1 MTHIKSAETVEVT
14 AQMFLHAGYELFFY
28 NARNTADPCNVLA
41 DNEIGGVLCP
51 VMLSH

>member
-28 NARNTADPCNVLA
+28 NARHAADPCNVLT
-41 DNEIGGVLCP
+41 G
-51 VMLSH
+51 S